1 MATSILFDGIDDK
14 MVYGGA
20 PAYPFGTMLIVAK
33 ILAADGPW
41 MSFIETQ
48 QAPAADKLS
57 FGRYGLGGNQIYCS
71 NGATI
76 DNGAAAITAAD
87 GWLIVAVQKPTGSV
101 VPTFNKIPVGGSR
114 STNAGVVALANAAAS
129 DTYIIAGDDDPANM
143 EVACA
148 ALFSTILTGA
158 QLDGINAAKTSQ
170 SILDLTPIWMVDASD
185 GLIADQVGAIDRT
198 AVTGTAPGS
207 SDPAGWLYLG
217 STPAA
222 TAYPA
227 PYVRRS
233 RRTAW

>member
-1 MATSILFDGIDDK
+1 MATSILFDGVDDK

-48 QAPAADKLS
+48 QAPAGDKLS

-76 DNGAAAITAAD
+76 DNVATTITAAD

-101 VPTFNKIPVGGSR
+101 VATYNKIPVGGAR
-114 STNAGVVALANAAAS
+114 TTDVGVVPLGNALSA

-158 QLDGINAAKTSQ
+158 QLDGINAAHSSQ
-170 SILDLTPIWMVDASD
+170 SILDLTPTWMVDASD
-185 GLIADQVGAIDRT
+185 GLIADQVGTVDRT

-207 SDPAGWLYLG
+207 SDPPGWLYLG
-217 STPAA
+217 SAPAA

-227 PYVRRS
+227 PYIRRS